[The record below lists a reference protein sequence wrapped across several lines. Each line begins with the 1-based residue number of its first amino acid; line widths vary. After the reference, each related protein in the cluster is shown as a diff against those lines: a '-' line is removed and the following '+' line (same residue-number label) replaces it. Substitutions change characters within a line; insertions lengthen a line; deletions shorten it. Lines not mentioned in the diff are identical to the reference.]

1 MSTPKDYANPTARAE
16 LRRLHEADR
25 VSHIE
30 AARIPPI
37 TGAFSEDGYGAQS
50 AFLVRVRFAIPH
62 LLDGLDKRDE
72 LLRRCSNF
80 IAGQAHGH
88 HSRVAHLC
96 EAPHRW
102 QDCPTF
108 MDVEKGLLADIAA
121 AGFTPEGK

>member
-16 LRRLHEADR
+16 LRRLHAD
-25 VSHIE
+25 
-30 AARIPPI
+30 AAK
-37 TGAFSEDGYGAQS
+37 GEFSAE
-50 AFLVRVRFAIPH
+50 VRRQAVNALANALPA
-62 LLDGLDKRDE
+62 LLDALDARDA

-108 MDVEKGLLADIAA
+108 MDAEKRLLADIAA
-121 AGFTPEGK
+121 AGVTQEGE